1 MGSIVNFTTTTITAA
16 TVATTAE
23 TVIAT
28 LNNVSTSLPGQVIRF
43 DAQCDLTTSAATTTV
58 TWRIR
63 RTSLTG
69 TAAVTLGPTA
79 SGVAASSRG
88 TYDIEGTDSP
98 GESSGPYVLTVQF
111 AGASGAAT
119 INAVILQ
126 ANIGG

>member
-16 TVATTAE
+16 TVVTTAE

-28 LNNVSTSLPGQVIRF
+28 LNNVSTSLPGQVVRF
-43 DAQCDLTTSAATTTV
+43 DAQCDLTTGTLATAI

-69 TAAVTLGPTA
+69 TAAVTLGPTV
-79 SGVAASSRG
+79 SGVAAASRG
-88 TYDIEGTDSP
+88 TYDIEGTDAP

-111 AGASGAAT
+111 TGATTNAT